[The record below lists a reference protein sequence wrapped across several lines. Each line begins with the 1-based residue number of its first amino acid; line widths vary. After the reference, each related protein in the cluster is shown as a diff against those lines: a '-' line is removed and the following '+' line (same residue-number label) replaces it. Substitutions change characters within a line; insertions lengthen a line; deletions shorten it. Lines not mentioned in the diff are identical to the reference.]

1 MRLISLEMGAFES
14 YASRTRI
21 DFSSLEGLYLIEGNT
36 GAGKTA
42 IFDAVTY
49 ALYGQTSG
57 SDRNDRRLKSTFA
70 PEDAVPFVELVFEH
84 QGQEYKVR
92 RTPYYERPKKRGE
105 GIILESPTAALCLP
119 GKKEISKVAD
129 VNAEIKNIIGL
140 DADQWRQTVMLA
152 QGKFMLM
159 LTAKTEE
166 RSSILSSVFGTEKY
180 LRLTEALKSIAD
192 ENSGNAGGLL
202 EKVRAKLSGIMD
214 QSGAPALESSI
225 AEGRI
230 LDPKGWKD
238 RAADLARADARI
250 LETAVSDS
258 ERTMESSKAADA
270 ELNAAKSL
278 EEAFVRLENDSARLR
293 SLEERAPEIEAKSAA
308 AGRRE
313 KAISLRPEEQA
324 ASNART
330 AVYEEKDRLQR
341 ISDGIVG
348 KEAAVQR
355 AEKVLKEA
363 ESAAEGEEALRIRA
377 GRLDSMAGDYDRV
390 DAASRRLEELGKKQ
404 EDEEKFAGQISAK
417 IEEASET
424 EKECKAI
431 IDSGEGSAAKAAEL
445 MDALRSMDDALK
457 ILRNIRAD
465 SAELE
470 KMEGKLSE
478 AEEALK
484 RKAVSRARISDECKE
499 KEDLFYMGQAGILA
513 GRLRPGCPCP
523 VCGSAVHPSP
533 APVPEGVPDKEEVDR
548 LRESKAN
555 ADADF
560 EKAAAERHR
569 FAERCDDIKVRIRA
583 QSTELKADCGLD
595 AAEGTGA
602 VEKQIASMESERDA
616 VAEDFNAAHEKA
628 EAVEKAQKDIAA
640 CRESL
645 TDLNASQ
652 RASDQRIGDIRSEL
666 SRNREIVNGTKLDR
680 DFATG
685 AAAKKGAE
693 EMRARADGLKKALA
707 DATDALNTAR
717 SNLSEDIRIRDDRK
731 TRVEDLEKAAD
742 KAEKD
747 FADALAHAGF
757 SSIEE
762 YSALLDDTVLNSLR
776 EDIEAYRSELDT
788 VRGAIES
795 DNGAIA
801 GRVRPENIPQLTEA
815 ADRAKEIHDEAV
827 KKEASVRNRME
838 SNSKLLKEASDAFGE
853 YEREGRRQDEIKELA
868 DVADGRMKGT
878 QRISFEIYAQQVYM
892 DGILEEAS
900 RRLAVMTGGRYLL
913 RRSEGGEDNRSSHA
927 LDIYV
932 YDSDA
937 NAVRPVSTLSGGE
950 SFMAALSLALGLSD
964 SVAGRSGGTEISTL
978 FIDEGFGSLDGDSLR
993 QVIKVLE
1000 GIASDGGKSVGV
1012 ISHVEELSD
1021 SIPTQLRVSYDK
1033 SRGSRIEISRD

>member
-105 GIILESPTAALCLP
+105 GVILESPTAALCLP

-230 LDPKGWKD
+230 LDSREWKD
-238 RAADLARADARI
+238 RAADLARADARV
-250 LETAVSDS
+250 LDAAVSDS
-258 ERTMESSKAADA
+258 ERTTESMKAADA
-270 ELNAAKSL
+270 ELNAAIAL
-278 EEAFVRLENDSARLR
+278 ENEFVCLENDSARLR
-293 SLEERAPEIEAKSAA
+293 SLEERAPEIKAKSAA
-308 AGRRE
+308 ADRRE

-330 AVYEEKDRLQR
+330 ALYDERDRLQK
-341 ISDGIVG
+341 ISDGIAG
-348 KEAAVQR
+348 KEAAVRR
-355 AEKVLKEA
+355 AEKALEEA
-363 ESAAEGEEALRIRA
+363 ESAAGEEEALRIRA
-377 GRLDSMAGDYDRV
+377 ARLDSMTGDYDKV
-390 DAASRRLEELGKKQ
+390 DAASRQIEELGKKQ
-404 EDEEKFAGQISAK
+404 EEEEKFAAQLVRE
-417 IEEASET
+417 IEKASET
-424 EKECKAI
+424 EKACKDI
-431 IDSGEGSAAKAAEL
+431 IDSGEGSAAKAEKLAG
-445 MDALRSMDDALK
+445 ALHRFDGALN
-457 ILRNIRAD
+457 ILRRIRAD
-465 SAELE
+465 CSELE

-478 AEEALK
+478 AESALQ
-484 RKAVSRARISDECKE
+484 RKAAIRARISDECKE
-499 KEDLFYMGQAGILA
+499 KEDLFFMGQAGILA
-513 GRLRPGCPCP
+513 GMLRPGCPCP
-523 VCGSAVHPSP
+523 VCGSEVHPVP
-533 APVPEGVPDKEEVDR
+533 ASAPEGVPDKEEVDR
-548 LRESKAN
+548 LRESKAA
-555 ADADF
+555 ADTDF
-560 EKAAAERHR
+560 EKADAERQR
-569 FAERCDDIKVRIRA
+569 FSDRCDDIKDRIRT
-583 QSTELKADCGLD
+583 QSTELKAEHGID
-595 AAEGTGA
+595 AAEGREA
-602 VEKQIASMESERDA
+602 VEKQIAAMESERDRA
-616 VAEDFNAAHEKA
+616 SDDYKEAHDRA
-628 EAVEKAQKDIAA
+628 EAVAKAQKDIGV
-640 CRESL
+640 CRENL
-645 TDLNASQ
+645 TELNNSQ
-652 RASDQRIGDIRSEL
+652 KASDQRLIGIHSKLSE
-666 SRNREIVNGTKLDR
+666 NRTIVNETELDR
-680 DFATG
+680 EFTTG

-707 DATDALNTAR
+707 DASEALNKNKSA
-717 SNLSEDIRIRDDRK
+717 LSEDMRIMEDRK
-731 TRVEDLEKAAD
+731 KRVADLEAAAE
-742 KAEKD
+742 KAEKS
-747 FADALAHAGF
+747 FADALAHNGF

-762 YSALLDDTVLNSLR
+762 YSALLDDTVLSSLR
-776 EDIEAYRSELDT
+776 EDIEAYRSEVDT
-788 VRGAIES
+788 VRGAVES
-795 DNGAIA
+795 DKNKIA
-801 GRVRPENIPQLTEA
+801 GRARPENIPQLAEA
-815 ADRAKEIHDEAV
+815 ADKAKAVHDETV
-827 KKEASVRNRME
+827 KKEASVRNRIE
-838 SNSKLLKEASDAFGE
+838 SNSRLLTEASDAFAE
-853 YEREGRRQDEIKELA
+853 YEKEGRRQDEIKELA
-868 DVADGRMKGT
+868 DVAEGKMKGA
-878 QRISFEIYAQQVYM
+878 QKISFEIYAQQVYM

-913 RRSEGGEDNRSSHA
+913 RRSEGREDNKSSHS